1 MILAPFALATIT
13 RELAANPDAR
23 LLYTDDDRIDPES
36 MERWNPFF
44 KPDWSPDLLLSMNY
58 LGPLTLFHRETA
70 FDIGGLREGVSG
82 AEVFDLALR
91 VTEQSGQTHHVSDVL
106 ATSIVTAPRF
116 GEPWHVSDWKESER
130 QAVQDALARRG
141 LDGDVERGMHPG
153 TWRVRY
159 PLPPT
164 ARVTAVIPT
173 GGKLDLLR
181 PCLADLLER
190 TDYPGLDILLVDN
203 SRGDE
208 VDRLVAELSLR
219 HPNVRR
225 LDNPLQPF
233 NYSAL
238 VNSALPHVTTPF
250 VLMLNDDIR
259 VIDPGWLRAMVEI
272 AQRPDVGIVGAKL
285 LYPDDTIQHAGV
297 VLGPFGGTV
306 HVFKRL
312 PGNKP
317 SLFDLPD
324 VTRNVSAV
332 TFACALIDR
341 EVFEVIGGLDEVN
354 LPVAYNDTDFCL
366 RAREA
371 GYEVIYTPHAACI
384 TTSLSRKS

>member
-1 MILAPFALATIT
+1 
-13 RELAANPDAR
+13 
-23 LLYTDDDRIDPES
+23 
-36 MERWNPFF
+36 
-44 KPDWSPDLLLSMNY
+44 MNY

-70 FDIGGLREGVSG
+70 FDIGGLRESVSG
-82 AEVFDLALR
+82 AEVYDLALR
-91 VTEQSGQTHHVSDVL
+91 VTEQFGQALHVSDVL
-106 ATSIVTAPRF
+106 VTSIATAPRF
-116 GEPWHVSDWKESER
+116 GEPWHVSDWKESEH

-141 LDGDVERGMHPG
+141 LDGGVERGIHPG

-203 SRGDE
+203 SRGDKVE
-208 VDRLVAELSLR
+208 RLVAELSPR
-219 HPNVRR
+219 HPNLRR

-312 PGNKP
+312 PGIKP

-324 VTRNVSAV
+324 VTRNISAV

-341 EVFEVIGGLDEVN
+341 EVFEAIGGLDEVN

-371 GYEVIYTPHAACI
+371 GYEVIYTPHACLHHYESVTKVVIAHPYETVYLKQRWGHVI
-384 TTSLSRKS
+384 AHDPFYNPNLTRQAEDARLNLEKSRAA